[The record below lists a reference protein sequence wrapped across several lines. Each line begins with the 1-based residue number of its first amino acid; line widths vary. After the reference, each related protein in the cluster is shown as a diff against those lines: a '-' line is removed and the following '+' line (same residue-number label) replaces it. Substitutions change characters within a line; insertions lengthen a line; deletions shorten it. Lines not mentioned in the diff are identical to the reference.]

1 MGTFRQ
7 DLRVAWR
14 TLRGSPSF
22 ALVAGAT
29 LALGLGANVTLFSM
43 VHAILLR
50 ALPYPAADRLM
61 VARTSI
67 PDFDDLV
74 ARSRSFEDTACWAS
88 NRYDVRFGSDA
99 EPILGAVV
107 TRRFFP
113 LLGAAALGRTFLP
126 EEDGQTL
133 AVISHSLWQRR
144 YAGSPDV
151 LGTAIELADRPY
163 TIVGVMPPAFEY
175 PDRRFEA
182 WSTMGS
188 AMSRNPAQLRNRA
201 LRIFGVVLLRK
212 AGVPEATA
220 RAEAA
225 AISTALA
232 KEHPDTNA
240 GVSME
245 LQPLADR
252 VLGGMRRPLLI
263 LLGAVGLTLLIACA
277 NVAHLVL
284 ARATARGREMAV
296 RRALGASE
304 VRIARQLVTE
314 GLVLAAL
321 GGAAGVLLAGWSTH
335 LLRALAPVGL
345 PRVNSVRIDANVLV
359 FAGVLSTA
367 TTLLFALAPLLV
379 SSGRK
384 AMDAL
389 RDGSRGT
396 RIAGRGFRQGLVVA
410 ELALSLVV
418 LVGAGLLLRSFH
430 RLVTV
435 DPGFVAD
442 DLVTMGVGLWRY
454 DDPEQR
460 TRVLEEVLDRL
471 RAVPGVAAVGSGTGL
486 PPETAQRG
494 TSFDV
499 RERPVPEPGAQTAYF
514 IAVTA
519 DYFRALG
526 APMIEGRPID
536 RRDAKDA
543 AKVVMING
551 TLARRLFGAEPAVGK
566 HVRLLNPDESTE
578 WREVV
583 GVVADVRFSGL
594 DDPAEAAIY
603 TPFAQTPFPFSFPVV
618 RTRMDPLAAAQSIRR
633 VLGEVDPRLASARI
647 APMSELVAGS
657 VSERRFSMLLL
668 SGFAA
673 LALALAAVG
682 TYGVIAYDV
691 ALRTRE
697 IGVRLALGAP
707 PRRVVAGVV
716 RQGLRLVGLGAVL
729 GLCGAWAATR
739 VLGDLLYEL
748 SPKDPVTFAAGALL
762 LAAVAVAASYIPA
775 RRAARVDPAVALRAE

>member
-1 MGTFRQ
+1 MESFRQ
-7 DLRVAWR
+7 DLRVAFR
-14 TLRGSPSF
+14 ALCASPSF
-22 ALVAGAT
+22 ALVAVAT
-29 LALGLGANVTLFSM
+29 LALGIGATVALFGM

-50 ALPYPAADRLM
+50 ALPYPTVDHLM
-61 VARTSI
+61 VGRTSV
-67 PDFDDLV
+67 PDFEDLV
-74 ARSRSFEDTACWAS
+74 ARSRSFADAALWAS

-107 TRRFFP
+107 TKRFFP
-113 LLGAAALGRTFLP
+113 LLGGAALGRTFLP

-144 YAGSPDV
+144 YGGRPDV
-151 LGTAIELADRPY
+151 LGQAIELADRPY
-163 TIVGVMPPAFEY
+163 TIVGVMPPTFEY
-175 PDRRFEA
+175 PDRRFEV
-182 WSTMGS
+182 WSTMGA
-188 AMSRNPAQLRNRA
+188 AMSRNPDQLRNRA
-201 LRIFGVVLLRK
+201 LRIFGVVLLR
-212 AGVPEATA
+212 APGVPEATA

-225 AISTALA
+225 AVFQALA
-232 KEHPDTNA
+232 REHPDTNA
-240 GVSME
+240 DVTVV
-245 LQPLADR
+245 LRPLADQ
-252 VLGGMRRPLLI
+252 VLGGVRRPLLV

-284 ARATARGREMAV
+284 TRATARAREMAV

-314 GLVLAAL
+314 GLVLAVL
-321 GGAAGVLLAGWSTH
+321 GGAGGVVLAAWATH
-335 LLRALAPVGL
+335 LLRALAPEGL
-345 PRVNSVRIDANVLV
+345 PRVALVRVDATVLL
-359 FAGVLSTA
+359 FAGVLSTVTA
-367 TTLLFALAPLLV
+367 ILFGLAPLFV
-379 SSGRK
+379 SAGRQ
-384 AMDAL
+384 AADAL

-396 RIAGRGFRQGLVVA
+396 RTAGRRFRQALVVT

-442 DLVTMGVGLWRY
+442 DLVTLGVGLWRY
-454 DDPEQR
+454 DDPDRR
-460 TRVLEEVLDRL
+460 TSVLEDVLDRL
-471 RAVPGVAAVGSGTGL
+471 RALPGTESAGSGTGL
-486 PPETAQRG
+486 PPETAQRA
-494 TSFDV
+494 TAFDV
-499 RERPVPEPGAQTAYF
+499 RERPAPEPGAQRAYF
-514 IAVTA
+514 IAVTS

-526 APMIEGRPID
+526 APIVEGRAID
-536 RRDAKDA
+536 RRDARDA
-543 AKVVMING
+543 AKVVMINR
-551 TLARRLFGAEPAVGK
+551 TLARRLFGSGTALGA
-566 HVRLLNPDESTE
+566 HVRLRNPGESSE

-594 DDPAEAAIY
+594 DDPAEAAVY

-618 RTRMDPLAAAQSIRR
+618 RTRMDANAASAAIRK
-633 VLGEVDPRLASARI
+633 VLDEVDPRLASARI
-647 APMSELVAGS
+647 APMGALVSGS
-657 VSERRFSMLLL
+657 VADRRFSMLLL
-668 SGFAA
+668 SGFAL

-707 PRRVVAGVV
+707 PARVVAGVV
-716 RQGLRLVGLGAVL
+716 RQGLRLVVLGASL
-729 GLCGAWAATR
+729 GLCGSWAATR

-748 SPKDPVTFAAGALL
+748 SPNDPATFAAGALV
-762 LAAVAVAASYIPA
+762 LAVVAIAASYVPA